1 MSNKLT
7 LRAVFTTALL
17 FSIIFP
23 TSLFSLAEFDVR
35 SILQEKTALKLEEM
49 GNELFDKTEV
59 STVIIAKEHLTQEEF
74 LNIKDSYLAKLK
86 EPYVLWIFSK
96 TYMDKKEYGIN
107 KFFKSKDLEDAL
119 DESNLF
125 SPFNGTFTKLLTTHS
140 KGDMTSAAFLNGYG
154 DLVDMLSDYY
164 GVTIESGIG
173 NDNRN
178 VINIARVV
186 FYGSLFFFIIWYIKI
201 RFLDRR
207 KKSE

>member
-1 MSNKLT
+1 MNNKLT
-7 LRAVFTTALL
+7 FRAVFTTALL
-17 FSIIFP
+17 FYILFP
-23 TSLFSLAEFDVR
+23 ISLFSSYESDVR

-49 GNELFDKTEV
+49 GSELFTKTGV
-59 STVIIAKEHLTQEEF
+59 STVIIAKDHLTQEEF
-74 LNIKDSYLAKLK
+74 LDIKNSYLKKLK
-86 EPYVLWIFSK
+86 SPYVLWIFSK

-107 KFFKSKDLEDAL
+107 KFFKSSDLDDAFDED
-119 DESNLF
+119 SIF
-125 SPFNGTFTKLLTTHS
+125 SPFSGTFTKVLTTHS

-154 DLVDMLSDYY
+154 DLVDMLSKSY

-178 VINIARVV
+178 VINIARVI

-207 KKSE
+207 KIGE

>member
-1 MSNKLT
+1 MNNKLT

-17 FSIIFP
+17 FYILFP
-23 TSLFSLAEFDVR
+23 LSLFSSYESDVK
-35 SILQEKTALKLEEM
+35 SILQEKTALKMEQM
-49 GNELFDKTEV
+49 GSELFTKTGV
-59 STVIIAKEHLTQEEF
+59 STVIIAKEHLTQKEF
-74 LNIKDSYLAKLK
+74 LNIKNSYLSKLK

-107 KFFKSKDLEDAL
+107 KFFKSKDLEDTF
-119 DESNLF
+119 DESSLF
-125 SPFNGTFTKLLTTHS
+125 SPFNGTFTKVLTTHS

-154 DLVDMLSDYY
+154 DLVDMISESY
-164 GVTIESGIG
+164 GVTIESGIS